1 MWSIRQLLRNKKGFT
16 LLELLCCICIGSIV
30 IGICLSMLTY
40 SSKSNVSAEQ
50 TDELL
55 YNGNFAMEYIKY
67 EIQNADKVIATNSV
81 QDLNSMFPNN
91 IGLVVMEYQ
100 PKYSGIDKYVYFT
113 YYIQNNRLYRLSKRF
128 DAEVPISGA
137 ALTEKNELCDSI
149 ESFGDTYI
157 DWDNK
162 MLYLDLKICGSR
174 LENRF
179 KSAILLSCSLDY

>member
-16 LLELLCCICIGSIV
+16 LLELLCTICIGSIV
-30 IGICLSMLTY
+30 VGICLSMLTY

-55 YNGNFAMEYIKY
+55 YNGNFAIEYMKY
-67 EIQNADKVIATNSV
+67 EIQNADKIIDCENVPA
-81 QDLNSMFPNN
+81 LNSLYPNN

-100 PKYSGIDKYVYFT
+100 PKYSGVDKYVYFT

-128 DAEVPISGA
+128 DGEVAIIGE
-137 ALTEKNELCDSI
+137 ALTEKNELCESI

-162 MLYLDLKICGSR
+162 MLYLDLEICDKR
-174 LENRF
+174 LEDRF
-179 KSAILLSCSLDY
+179 KSTILLNCSLDY